1 MSRRTEPGVTV
12 AAAAAAFLA
21 DRDLQPRSRT
31 VYGYTLDRLVTDVGA
46 DKPVDTIAPR
56 PIAAF
61 MTRHYGTAAPATW
74 NLDLAALRCSSPSV
88 SATAGPAKTP
98 TRPVE
103 RHRIRA
109 NPDSQVIPA
118 DALTDC
124 APHRHP
130 AAGEDAV
137 AAPLRH
143 RRPRAEILT
152 LDVEDL
158 DLDAE
163 SALVVGKGGERRTV
177 NWYTHTAHLL
187 RRHLAD
193 RLRGPLF
200 LADRPPAGLSS
211 DRRPRPDTAA
221 PAVLPASRQLF
232 TDTTGW
238 TLHQLRHTR
247 IRRLEDDHCPLR
259 SFRRSPGIASLSHAR
274 RALPSA
280 SPDAVT
286 AWYAT
291 HRPRRTSPPTVTAY
305 EGSRSAPTFRHD

>member
-1 MSRRTEPGVTV
+1 MSRRAEPGVTV

-74 NLDLAALRCSSPSV
+74 NLNLAALRSFFAFCIRHGW
-88 SATAGPAKTP
+88 TGKDP

-118 DALTDC
+118 DALDRLWHRTDI
-124 APHRHP
+124 
-130 AAGEDAV
+130 
-137 AAPLRH
+137 PLREKTLW
-143 RRPRAEILT
+143 RLLYDTGARAQEILT

-158 DLDAE
+158 DLDAK

-200 LADRPPAGLSS
+200 LADRPP
-211 DRRPRPDTAA
+211 RRPVPTADRDPGTGRA
-221 PAVLPASRQLF
+221 RLSYRQAAQLF

-247 IRRLEDDHCPLR
+247 IRQLKDDHCPLPILQKITGHR
-259 SFRRSPGIASLSHAR
+259 SLRTLIEHYPG
-274 RALPSA
+274 P

-291 HRPRRTSPPTVTAY
+291 TDPGARRRRP
-305 EGSRSAPTFRHD
+305 